1 MTEALFKKLKALFR
15 PYAKDMI
22 VKTDTPTNFYLEETQ
37 SADKPT
43 MFGAVQIKKNYI
55 SVHLMPV
62 YCHPELLDDIPDE
75 LRKRMQGKSCFN
87 FKKPDDVPW
96 DALKALVASSYSA
109 LKA

>member
-1 MTEALFKKLKALFR
+1 MTEALFEQLKALFQ
-15 PYAKDMI
+15 PFAKDMI

-37 SADKPT
+37 SGDKPT

-55 SVHLMPV
+55 SVHLMPL
-62 YCHPELLDDIPDE
+62 YCYPELADDIPDE

-96 DALKALVASSYSA
+96 DALKALVVRSHQSLSA
-109 LKA
+109 